1 MELVQGIKVGIIEA
15 WGEGGAREFRA
26 IGSLG
31 FMLQVCSKL
40 KYCVE
45 FVCKGLASKFGAG

>member
-15 WGEGGAREFRA
+15 WGEGGAMEFRA

-45 FVCKGLASKFGAG
+45 FVCKGFASKFGAV